1 MSIRNVLSINYSFTQ
16 EQEEMI
22 NSEIHKHA
30 KENAGF
36 LSKYSVEF
44 KSVKITGNKNGD
56 FITLKGSGT
65 VQGHIT
71 KSSNSNYTQEGV
83 EEKTAYFNFDVS
95 IDEEDEI
102 VVESNSTTYI

>member
-1 MSIRNVLSINYSFTQ
+1 MSISNVLSINYSFTQ

-36 LSKYSVEF
+36 LIKYPVEF
-44 KSVKITGNKNGD
+44 KSAKITGNKNGNI
-56 FITLKGSGT
+56 ITLTGRGT

-71 KSSNSNYTQEGV
+71 KSNNSNYTQESA
-83 EEKTAYFNFDVS
+83 EEKTAYLDFDVS

-102 VVESNSTTYI
+102 VVESNKTTYI